1 MFVVVVAFASAEDSC
16 HRACP
21 EMWSPVCSTDGRT
34 LPSRCEFEVYQ
45 CEKAKIDLEIAVA
58 YQGECK
64 EAETGC
70 PVSRL
75 RMRVDVLY
83 VPSCASF

>member
-45 CEKAKIDLEIAVA
+45 CEKAKMDLEIAVA

-70 PVSRL
+70 PVSKL
-75 RMRVDVLY
+75 RMRV
-83 VPSCASF
+83 